1 LHVADAFALG
11 IILIELLTSGDA
23 AVGGYACDVT
33 LSARAIYDGER
44 PTQLSEALQA
54 KALANGWAQGGA
66 KEAAKVLS
74 DVAVTCVE
82 KTTWRHTPAQV
93 LPLLKAAHKKLE
105 KYDPSSWW

>member
-1 LHVADAFALG
+1 M
-11 IILIELLTSGDA
+11 ELLTFGDA
-23 AVGGYACDVT
+23 AVSGSAYDVT

-54 KALANGWAQGGA
+54 KALANGWAQGGG
-66 KEAAKVLS
+66 KEAAKILS

-82 KTTWRHTPAQV
+82 KTNWRHTPAQV
-93 LPLLKAAHKKLE
+93 LPLLKAAHEKLE